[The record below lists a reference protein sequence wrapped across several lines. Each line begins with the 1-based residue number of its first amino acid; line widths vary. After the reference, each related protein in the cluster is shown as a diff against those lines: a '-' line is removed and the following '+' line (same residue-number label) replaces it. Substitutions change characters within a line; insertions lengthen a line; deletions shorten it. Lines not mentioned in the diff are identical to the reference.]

1 MCLVWQH
8 LEYKSAN
15 LAPRVTNLRPDD
27 TQDNPFW
34 YMFKVQCTSCRETHD
49 NYVGVNRFVSA
60 QAHLRLNPDGQV
72 VLISHL
78 GNERDERQP
87 G

>member
-1 MCLVWQH
+1 MSTNLV
-8 LEYKSAN
+8 L
-15 LAPRVTNLRPDD
+15 RVTNLRPDD

-60 QAHLRLNPDGQV
+60 AHEPRVEPGWTIGLNTTQRKPT
-72 VLISHL
+72 
-78 GNERDERQP
+78 R
-87 G
+87 